1 VNNSEISKKELN
13 IQKTLVRDDVNIG
26 RPGTRSLFI
35 VLLYS
40 SGSGT
45 DKIFP
50 VSSFIFLQKQRKT
63 RLVEKKIAIKHKI
76 KPSVLH
82 LEKNKFRKT
91 KTPFFII

>member
-1 VNNSEISKKELN
+1 MYYVIRIPSFKDVSCRVNNSEISKKELN

-63 RLVEKKIAIKHKI
+63 RLVEKK
-76 KPSVLH
+76 
-82 LEKNKFRKT
+82 NCY
-91 KTPFFII
+91 